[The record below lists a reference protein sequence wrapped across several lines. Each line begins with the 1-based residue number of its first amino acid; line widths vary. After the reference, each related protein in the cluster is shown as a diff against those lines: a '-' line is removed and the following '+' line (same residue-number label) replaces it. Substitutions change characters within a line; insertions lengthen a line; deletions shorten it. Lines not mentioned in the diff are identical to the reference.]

1 MTSAQRPDA
10 AGASQTARTAA
21 AARAAHLIVDRPPV
35 IFADTLALAL
45 LGDQAAELVGY
56 HRAHGTHVVLSG
68 ARGQVTCRSRYAE
81 DSLAAAI
88 ASGGIAQY
96 VILGAGLDSFAY
108 RSPLSGRV
116 RVFEVDHPATQD
128 FKLGQLSAAGIQV
141 PGNVVFV
148 PADFEDGLAGGSLAE
163 RLVRSGF
170 DLARPAFVSWLG
182 VTMYLTE
189 AAIGQTLAVISGL
202 APDTEL
208 VTDYML
214 PAQLRDEAGSS
225 YVELV
230 APAAAERGE
239 PWLTFL
245 APAQMSAM
253 LAEHG
258 LTALR
263 HVRQRDIAEA
273 AIWERSDS
281 LRPVDLSVIAH
292 AVVPGQKARPA
303 ARAVDRSRTAR
314 RT

>member
-1 MTSAQRPDA
+1 M
-10 AGASQTARTAA
+10 
-21 AARAAHLIVDRPPV
+21 

-68 ARGQVTCRSRYAE
+68 ARGQVTCRSRYTE

-88 ASGGIAQY
+88 ASGRAAQY

-128 FKLGQLSAAGIQV
+128 FKLGQLSAAGIPV

-148 PADFEDGLAGGSLAE
+148 PADFETGLADGSLAE
-163 RLVRSGF
+163 HLVRSGF
-170 DLARPAFVSWLG
+170 DLAEPAFVSWLG

-189 AAIGQTLAVISGL
+189 AAIGLTLGEIGGF
-202 APDTEL
+202 APGSQ
-208 VTDYML
+208 VVADYML
-214 PAQLRDEAGSS
+214 PAPLRDADGST

-230 APAAAERGE
+230 APVAAERGE

-263 HVRQRDIAEA
+263 HVGQRDIAEA

-281 LRPVDLSVIAH
+281 LRPVDLPVIAH
-292 AVVPGQKARPA
+292 AVVPGPKARSA
-303 ARAVDRSRTAR
+303 ARAADRSRTAR